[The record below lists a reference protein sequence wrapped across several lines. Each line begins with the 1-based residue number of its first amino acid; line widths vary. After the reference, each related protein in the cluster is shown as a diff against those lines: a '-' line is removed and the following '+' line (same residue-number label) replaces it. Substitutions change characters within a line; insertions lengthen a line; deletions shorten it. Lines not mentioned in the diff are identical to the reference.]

1 MEALKKLVLRN
12 PAVLKLEDSD
22 LPDSNQLS
30 QHLLYCLVR
39 CGGWRWRWRWMRIKL
54 GGRHDTVAPLPHLC
68 LRLSL
73 LGSHLARC
81 CILRT
86 TTSTSSFLRS
96 SSLTLSRAN
105 LSSLSTIL
113 IAATA

>member
-1 MEALKKLVLRN
+1 VEALKKLVLRN

-39 CGGWRWRWRWMRIKL
+39 CMGWRWRWRWMRIKL
-54 GGRHDTVAPLPHLC
+54 GGRHDTVALLPHLC

-73 LGSHLARC
+73 LLRSHWPVAAF
-81 CILRT
+81 RT

-105 LSSLSTIL
+105 LSSLSTTL
-113 IAATA
+113 TAATA